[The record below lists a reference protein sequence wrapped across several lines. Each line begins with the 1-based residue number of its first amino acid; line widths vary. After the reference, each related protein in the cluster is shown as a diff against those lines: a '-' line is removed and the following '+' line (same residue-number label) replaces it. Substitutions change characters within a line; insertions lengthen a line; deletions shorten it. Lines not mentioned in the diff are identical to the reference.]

1 MQAQALAFLGFMD
14 RLVGLLVF
22 LLLLAVAL
30 PEIAATGQGA
40 IPALVFALVVL
51 VFIRSLA

>member
-1 MQAQALAFLGFMD
+1 MQTRALAFLGFMD

-30 PEIAATGQGA
+30 PKVAATAQEA
-40 IPALVFALVVL
+40 VPALVLALVALVL
-51 VFIRSLA
+51 RSLA